1 MRGIR
6 IAVLAS
12 IVLAAPAFAAPQVN
26 GVFDMPG
33 VQTNGQLTAGPDGN
47 IWVALQNAVARVTP
61 DGAVK
66 EFTQTDFDKLG
77 SPEGGIT
84 AADGA
89 VWVSQPPNGVQ
100 SILKITPGDPPV
112 ATSFAVTDVDAG
124 ATAMALGPD
133 GNIWVGVLGKL
144 VKFPPSDPTNST
156 PYLFTGLQPKAI
168 TASADG
174 TLWVTDGSNGGQ
186 LLNVKTDGTPVH
198 DPYPTGGS
206 PQFLAAAPSGQI
218 TVSLPINDPQQ
229 IGQLVPGGSLT
240 TIDRPI
246 PADPFGVAFGGDGAF
261 WVAMFAGNRLDRVTT
276 DGQLTSLTGFP
287 DVSGQGPRQIT
298 TGPGNTLWATLDNPS
313 DPAEPNSKI
322 ARITGVE
329 PPPTGGGGGPGPGG
343 GGPGGGT
350 PPLDTTPPT
359 VSAVRL
365 SKAKVPAGT
374 RSISLRF
381 TLSEPGT
388 ATVVLSRRAPGK
400 RRGKSCVRPTRKLR
414 KAKACTRLVRLKNLS
429 LNAIAGQNTA
439 KLSLRGRRRGHY
451 VVALT
456 VADTVGN
463 RAAPVTKTLR
473 ITKKRPR

>member
-77 SPEGGIT
+77 SPQGGIT

-112 ATSFAVTDVDAG
+112 ATSFAVTDIDAG
-124 ATAMALGPD
+124 ATAMTLGPD

-144 VKFPPSDPTNST
+144 VKFPTSDPTQST
-156 PYLFTGLQPKAI
+156 VYPFAGLLPKGLA
-168 TASADG
+168 ASPDG
-174 TLWVTDGSNGGQ
+174 TIWVTDGSNGGQ

-298 TGPGNTLWATLDNPS
+298 AGPGNTLWATLDNPS

-329 PPPTGGGGGPGPGG
+329 PPPTCGGPGPGG

-350 PPLDTTPPT
+350 PPPDTTPPT
-359 VSAVRL
+359 VSAVGL
-365 SKAKVPAGT
+365 SKTKVPLGT
-374 RSISLRF
+374 KSISLRF

-400 RRGKSCVRPTRKLR
+400 RRGKSCVKPTRKLR